1 MLYKEEILSNLQ
13 IGRRWSTS
21 VPFALLLVLSL
32 LLTACPAAAPTGDT
46 APAAESSDAADGE
59 TAAEGEAMADS
70 DPMTTVFGEELPEDA
85 VPYDQQIYR
94 LPCSNTATQT
104 TFDFFVYVYQRY
116 CGSDMFGDPL
126 IELDKDFN
134 VIPAAAES
142 WEVSEDGRTWTF
154 RLREGQVWSD
164 GTPLTA
170 NDYVATFRMA
180 ATPENGWDFTWFY
193 GFLGPGGIENWNQV
207 IAGELPVEDLGVEAI
222 DDLTF
227 AVTTEGVFPPLPGV
241 MKFSWPIQAK
251 ALEEHGQ
258 FYNSGL
264 ENHVSAGPFMLKEF
278 DPGNRIVLEANPTYN
293 GYRKPRLKEI
303 EYIYMAPGTEFAA
316 FENGEIDNVGYES
329 LSPADFEI
337 ILNDETLSANYLRH
351 FGDFRTDYLL
361 FDTFNPPFDN
371 LDVRKAFAKSVDRE
385 SIVTN
390 VWGEIKAMPAYS
402 MLMPGFPSSDTEGA
416 LRDYQAYDCPAAQEH
431 LAAAGYA
438 DGEGF
443 PAQELWLRN
452 ESPAMAAVF
461 QATAASIAECLNISI
476 EVSNKDNK
484 VYNDALNAE
493 PTELTFGAVSYGMDF
508 LDPANMLGNVWHSS
522 GRHSWKNDEFDN
534 LVTEAS
540 AMVGDPEARDQMF
553 RDAEE
558 ILVDDVG
565 GVFIGHRWQG
575 NLLQPYILGDAFR
588 VPDSQGIAGFHW
600 GNDSA
605 ISEVYIAETE

>member
-1 MLYKEEILSNLQ
+1 MNTFPVKRSWSVHLS
-13 IGRRWSTS
+13 WT
-21 VPFALLLVLSL
+21 LLLILALV
-32 LLTACPAAAPTGDT
+32 LTACPAPAAPAEEAA
-46 APAAESSDAADGE
+46 APAAEESADATAGE
-59 TAAEGEAMADS
+59 ETEAAGDAEDATAS
-70 DPMTTVFGEELPEDA
+70 DPMTTIFGEELPADA
-85 VPYDQQIYR
+85 VPYEQQVYS
-94 LPCSNTATQT
+94 LPCSNTASQT
-104 TFDFFVYVYQRY
+104 TFEFFVAVYQRY
-116 CGSDMFGDPL
+116 CGSDMFSDAL
-126 IELDKDFN
+126 VELDKEFN
-134 VIPAAAES
+134 VVPGAAES

-154 RLREGQVWSD
+154 KLREGQVWSD

-170 NDYVATFRMA
+170 HDYVATFRLA
-180 ATPENGWDFTWFY
+180 ADPEHGWDFTWFY

-207 IAGELPVEDLGVEAI
+207 IAGELPVEELGVEAV

-251 ALEEHGQ
+251 ALEEHGA

-264 ENHVSAGPFMLKEF
+264 ENHVSSGPFILKEF
-278 DPGNRIVLEANPTYN
+278 DPGTRIVLEANPTYN
-293 GYRKPRLKEI
+293 GYRKPLLNEI
-303 EYIYMAPGTEFAA
+303 EYIYMSPGTEFAA

-337 ILNDETLSANYLRH
+337 ILNDEVLSANYLRH

-371 LDVRKAFAKSVDRE
+371 LDVRKAFAKAVDRE
-385 SIVTN
+385 SIVSN
-390 VWGEIKAMPAYS
+390 VFGEIKAMPAYS
-402 MLMPGFPSSDTEGA
+402 MLMPGFPSSDADGE
-416 LRDYQAYDCPAAQEH
+416 LREYQAYDCEAAQEH
-431 LAAAGYA
+431 LATAGYA

-443 PAQELWLRN
+443 PSLEMWLRN

-461 QATAASIAECLNISI
+461 QATAASISECLNVEIQ
-476 EVSNKDNK
+476 VSNKDNK
-484 VYNDALNAE
+484 VYNDAMNAK
-493 PTELTFGAVSYGMDF
+493 PTELQFGAVSYGMDF
-508 LDPANMLGNVWHSS
+508 LDPANLLGNVWHSS
-522 GRHSWKNDEFDN
+522 GRHSWKNDEFDS

-553 RDAEE
+553 RDAER

-565 GVFIGHRWQG
+565 GIFINHRWQG
-575 NLLQPYILGDAFR
+575 NLIQPYIQGDAFR

-605 ISEVYIAETE
+605 ISDLYIAETE